1 MTNINYQSLRM
12 RSWNK
17 AVACISCHILR
28 NYFLHTCHR
37 KQRYVS
43 KMFWRLASCNKG
55 SFKTRGISYVS
66 LTFRA
71 SITDSKVHR
80 ANMGP
85 QVGPKSATWTLLSG
99 NLLPLRITKCD
110 DIVIRLTSV
119 FCSIFC
125 LIGELLAVTWWQD
138 LHVPRQRNCRGM
150 SKILAAITLLECE
163 SLQNLNYGGNPLMK
177 WTPYLLWLQKLERDN
192 G

>member
-1 MTNINYQSLRM
+1 MTNINYQSLRI

-17 AVACISCHILR
+17 AVACISCHIVR
-28 NYFLHTCHR
+28 NYFLHTSHR

-43 KMFWRLASCNKG
+43 KIFWRLASCNKG

-71 SITDSKVHR
+71 SITTLIAR
-80 ANMGP
+80 FIGP
-85 QVGPKSATWTLLSG
+85 TWGPKLATWTLLSG

-110 DIVIRLTSV
+110 YIVIRLTSV
-119 FCSIFC
+119 FWLSTQIRWRFC

-150 SKILAAITLLECE
+150 SNILAAITLLECE
-163 SLQNLNYGGNPLMK
+163 SPQNLNYGGNPLMK
-177 WTPYLLWLQKLERDN
+177 WAP
-192 G
+192 